1 MINSYDENVNFLSKI
16 LIFQTSN
23 SGLCIM
29 ASKSSSFDIVSTTD
43 LAEVQNA
50 CNQTMLEIRQRFD
63 FKGSKSEVELD
74 LKKALVTILADDGH
88 KLNSVID
95 IFQSKLIKRKV
106 SIKALDYGNIEPA
119 SGDTVRQVITIQQ
132 GIPQDKGKEVMKFI
146 KGLGLKK
153 MQSQI
158 EDDKI
163 RVTGKDKDDLQAV
176 IASMKDKDFGIDMSF
191 TNYR

>member
-1 MINSYDENVNFLSKI
+1 
-16 LIFQTSN
+16 
-23 SGLCIM
+23 M
-29 ASKSSSFDIVSTTD
+29 ASKSSSFDIVSVTD
-43 LAEVQNA
+43 MAEVQNA

-63 FKGSKSEVELD
+63 FKESKSQVELD
-74 LKKALVTILADDGH
+74 LKKTEVTILADDGH

-95 IFQSKLIKRKV
+95 ILQSKLIKRKV
-106 SIKALDYGNIEPA
+106 SIKALDYGSIENA
-119 SGDTVRQVITIQQ
+119 SGDTVRQVIIIQQ
-132 GIPQDKGKEVMKFI
+132 GIPQDKGKEVIKYI

-163 RVTGKDKDDLQAV
+163 RVTGKDKDDLQTI
-176 IASMKDKDFGIDMSF
+176 IASLKDKDFGIDMSF

>member
-1 MINSYDENVNFLSKI
+1 
-16 LIFQTSN
+16 
-23 SGLCIM
+23 M

-43 LAEVQNA
+43 IAEVQNA

-63 FKGSKSEVELD
+63 FKGSKSLVELD
-74 LKKALVTILADDGH
+74 LKKCQVTILADDGH

-95 IFQSKLIKRKV
+95 ILQSKLIKRKV
-106 SIKALDYGNIEPA
+106 SIRALDYGSIEPA

-132 GIPQDKGKEVMKFI
+132 GIPQEKGKEVIKFI
-146 KGLGLKK
+146 KSMGLKK
-153 MQSQI
+153 MQSKI

-163 RVTGKDKDDLQAV
+163 RVSGKDKDDLQNV
-176 IASMKDKDFGIDMSF
+176 ITKLKDKDFGIHMSF

>member
-1 MINSYDENVNFLSKI
+1 
-16 LIFQTSN
+16 
-23 SGLCIM
+23 M

-43 LAEVQNA
+43 MAEVQNA

-63 FKGSKSEVELD
+63 FKGSKSDVALD
-74 LKKALVTILADDGH
+74 LKKFQATILADDGN
-88 KLNSVID
+88 KLKSVID
-95 IFQSKLIKRKV
+95 ILQSKLIKRKV

-119 SGDTVRQVITIQQ
+119 SGDTVRQIITIQQ
-132 GIPQDKGKEVMKFI
+132 GIPQDKGKEVIKFI
-146 KGLGLKK
+146 KSIGLKK

-163 RVTGKDKDDLQAV
+163 RVTGKDKDDLQTV
-176 IASMKDKDFGIDMSF
+176 IAKLKDKDFGIDMSF

>member
-1 MINSYDENVNFLSKI
+1 
-16 LIFQTSN
+16 
-23 SGLCIM
+23 M

-43 LAEVQNA
+43 IAEVQNA

-63 FKGSKSEVELD
+63 FKGSKSLVELD
-74 LKKALVTILADDGH
+74 LKKCQVTILADDGH

-95 IFQSKLIKRKV
+95 ILQSKLIKRKV
-106 SIKALDYGNIEPA
+106 WIRALDYVSIEPA

-132 GIPQDKGKEVMKFI
+132 GIPQEKGKEVIKFI
-146 KGLGLKK
+146 KSMGLKK

-163 RVTGKDKDDLQAV
+163 RVSGKDKDDLQNV
-176 IASMKDKDFGIDMSF
+176 ITKLKDKDFGIHMSF

>member
-1 MINSYDENVNFLSKI
+1 
-16 LIFQTSN
+16 
-23 SGLCIM
+23 M

-43 LAEVQNA
+43 MAEVQNA

-63 FKGSKSEVELD
+63 FKGSESKVELD
-74 LKKALVTILADDGH
+74 LKKAQVTILADDGH

-95 IFQSKLIKRKV
+95 ILQSKLIKRKV
-106 SIKALDYGNIEPA
+106 SIKALEYGNIETA
-119 SGDTVRQVITIQQ
+119 SGDAVRQAITIQQ

-153 MQSQI
+153 IQAQI
-158 EDDKI
+158 ADDQV
-163 RVTGKDKDDLQAV
+163 RVTGKDKDDLQR
-176 IASMKDKDFGIDMSF
+176 IMASLKEKDFGIDMSF

>member
-1 MINSYDENVNFLSKI
+1 
-16 LIFQTSN
+16 
-23 SGLCIM
+23 M

-43 LAEVQNA
+43 LSEVQNA

-74 LKKALVTILADDGH
+74 MKKAQVTILADDRH

-95 IFQSKLIKRKV
+95 ILQSKLIKRKV
-106 SIKALDYGNIEPA
+106 SIKALDYGTVESA
-119 SGDTVRQVITIQQ
+119 SGDTVRQVISIQQ
-132 GIPQDKGKEVMKFI
+132 GIPQEKGKEVIKFI

-153 MQSQI
+153 IQAQI
-158 EDDKI
+158 ADDQV
-163 RVTGKDKDDLQAV
+163 RVTGKDKDALQSV
-176 IASMKDKDFGIDMSF
+176 IASLKEKDFGIDMSF

>member
-1 MINSYDENVNFLSKI
+1 
-16 LIFQTSN
+16 
-23 SGLCIM
+23 M

-43 LAEVQNA
+43 IAEVQNA

-63 FKGSKSEVELD
+63 FKGSKSLVELD
-74 LKKALVTILADDGH
+74 LKKCQVTILADDGH

-95 IFQSKLIKRKV
+95 ILQSKLIKRKV
-106 SIKALDYGNIEPA
+106 SIRALDYGNIEPA

-132 GIPQDKGKEVMKFI
+132 GIPQERGKEVIKFI
-146 KGLGLKK
+146 KSMGLKK

-163 RVTGKDKDDLQAV
+163 RVSGKDKDDLQHV
-176 IASMKDKDFGIDMSF
+176 ITKLKDKDFGIDMSF

>member
-1 MINSYDENVNFLSKI
+1 
-16 LIFQTSN
+16 
-23 SGLCIM
+23 M

-43 LAEVQNA
+43 IAEVQNA

-63 FKGSKSEVELD
+63 FKGSKSLVELD
-74 LKKALVTILADDGH
+74 LKKCQVTILADDGH

-95 IFQSKLIKRKV
+95 ILQSKLIKRKV
-106 SIKALDYGNIEPA
+106 SIRALDYGSIEPA

-132 GIPQDKGKEVMKFI
+132 GIPQEKGKEVIKFI
-146 KGLGLKK
+146 KSMGLKK
-153 MQSQI
+153 MQLQI

-163 RVTGKDKDDLQAV
+163 RVSGKDKDDLQNV
-176 IASMKDKDFGIDMSF
+176 ITKLKDKDFGIHMSF

>member
-1 MINSYDENVNFLSKI
+1 
-16 LIFQTSN
+16 
-23 SGLCIM
+23 M

-43 LAEVQNA
+43 IAEVQNA

-63 FKGSKSEVELD
+63 FKGSKSLVELD
-74 LKKALVTILADDGH
+74 LKKCQVTILADDGH

-95 IFQSKLIKRKV
+95 ILQSKLIKRKV
-106 SIKALDYGNIEPA
+106 SIRALDYGSIEPA

-132 GIPQDKGKEVMKFI
+132 GIPQEKGKEVIKFI
-146 KGLGLKK
+146 KSMGLKK

-158 EDDKI
+158 DDDKI
-163 RVTGKDKDDLQAV
+163 RVSGKDKDDLQNV
-176 IASMKDKDFGIDMSF
+176 ITKLKDKDFGIHMSF